1 MSDKPTGRVVAIVA
15 LLIVVAAALRGYL
28 PVNRPTP
35 GDHTTNAPASLAFIV
50 TLLAVSL
57 GIILV
62 AVITRLREPRTA
74 VRAAG
79 GLPRALGGTG
89 GRPSWRVIAIVLG
102 LIVAWLLIVL
112 LLTRLLPHSFGVQM
126 SPAGSTGPKPGAE
139 ASVAQHGQPTAS
151 PDSGRDA
158 LGYLG
163 TSTVILLVVLV
174 AATLLASRKRGGR
187 VTTTVVAADA
197 VNSPVAPEVSESLAR
212 AAQRGLAEIEDL
224 SREPRAA
231 IIACYAAMERELAQI
246 PGSAPQAF
254 DTATEV
260 LARAVRQH
268 ALHGDS
274 AAQLVNLFAEA
285 RFSPHV
291 MNEGHREVAVTALEM
306 VLAELSPHASARAG
320 SNA

>member
-1 MSDKPTGRVVAIVA
+1 MSDKPTGRVVAIIA

-28 PVNRPTP
+28 PANRPTP
-35 GDHTTNAPASLAFIV
+35 ADHTTNAPASLAFIV

-74 VRAAG
+74 VRTAG

-89 GRPSWRVIAIVLG
+89 GRPSWRVILIVLG
-102 LIVAWLLIVL
+102 LIMAWLLTVL
-112 LLTRLLPHSFGVQM
+112 LLTRLLHHSFGVQV
-126 SPAGSTGPKPGAE
+126 SPSGSNAPKPGAK
-139 ASVAQHGQPTAS
+139 ASVAQPGQPTAA
-151 PDSGRDA
+151 PDSAGDA
-158 LGYLG
+158 LGYLA

-174 AATLLASRKRGGR
+174 AATLLASRFRRGR
-187 VTTTVVAADA
+187 VTTTVVAADPVKRPA
-197 VNSPVAPEVSESLAR
+197 VPEVTESLAR

-260 LARAVRQH
+260 LARAVQHH

-291 MNEGHREVAVTALEM
+291 MNEGHRESALRVLHL
-306 VLAELSPHASARAG
+306 VLAELRSVL
-320 SNA
+320 